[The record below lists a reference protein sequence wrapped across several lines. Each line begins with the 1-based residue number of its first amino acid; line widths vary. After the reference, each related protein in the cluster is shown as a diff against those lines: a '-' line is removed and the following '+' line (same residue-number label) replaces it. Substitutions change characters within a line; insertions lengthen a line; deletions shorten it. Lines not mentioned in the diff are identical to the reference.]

1 MKKKIYQSPHAFAVN
16 LIGRTMISTSMI
28 LGNNGQKVNNDY
40 DIGFVKDY
48 DSQISDVNLWDN
60 EW

>member
-1 MKKKIYQSPHAFAVN
+1 MKKQIYQSPHAFALN

-28 LGNNGQKVNNDY
+28 LGNTGLKINDGT
-40 DIGFVKDY
+40 DIGFVKGY
-48 DSQISDVNLWDN
+48 NSQIRDVDLWDN

>member
-1 MKKKIYQSPHAFAVN
+1 MKKQIYQSPHAFTLN

-28 LGNNGQKVNNDY
+28 LGNTGLKISDGT
-40 DIGFVKDY
+40 DIGFVKGY
-48 DSQISDVNLWDN
+48 NSQIRDVDLWDN